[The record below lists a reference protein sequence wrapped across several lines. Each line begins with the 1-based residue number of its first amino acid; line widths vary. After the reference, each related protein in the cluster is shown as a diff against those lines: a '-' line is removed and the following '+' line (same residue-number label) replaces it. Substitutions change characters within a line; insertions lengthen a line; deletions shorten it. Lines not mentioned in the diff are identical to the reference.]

1 MNTKE
6 YLEICRGQYE
16 LFEVCQY
23 LTLVYIVIT
32 CWLIKNIDD
41 NKHVRLVSIVTSFI
55 IAINIMYEYLC
66 LAYVSEY
73 FISTFALQLVCLFAC
88 ILTFIAH
95 KK

>member
-1 MNTKE
+1 
-6 YLEICRGQYE
+6 
-16 LFEVCQY
+16 
-23 LTLVYIVIT
+23 
-32 CWLIKNIDD
+32 
-41 NKHVRLVSIVTSFI
+41 
-55 IAINIMYEYLC
+55 MYEYLC